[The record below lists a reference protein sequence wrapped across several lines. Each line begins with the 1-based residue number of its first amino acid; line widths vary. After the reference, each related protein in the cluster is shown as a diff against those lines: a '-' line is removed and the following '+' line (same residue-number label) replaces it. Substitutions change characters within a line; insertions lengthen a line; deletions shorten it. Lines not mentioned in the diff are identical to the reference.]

1 MRTYLARRLPA
12 QDVFVVESAITN
24 AFQSVNLAMMSIPDK
39 ARGDAGKSDSPG
51 RQRVACAR
59 HARAL

>member
-39 ARGDAGKSDSPG
+39 ARGDAGNPIRPVVGASPAQGTAG
-51 RQRVACAR
+51 R
-59 HARAL
+59 